1 MTVTSG
7 FFNSINGDRRY
18 LAKHFSDYFASF
30 IGNGV
35 FPNPSTGL
43 QVVERVNMAITI
55 KPGKGWIN
63 GYFVTNDDDLVF
75 TLDNSD
81 GSLNRIDRVILKL
94 NFMNREITIE
104 IKKGTLAS
112 SPVAPTLQRDADIY
126 ELALADIRVNAG
138 VAAITQANITDQR
151 FNSNVCGIV
160 AGLLDQIDTTDL
172 FVQYDAEFNE
182 WFETIQG
189 VLDGDVAGN
198 LANLIANNKAEFDQ
212 FRKDT
217 EILYWMG
224 AV

>member
-18 LAKHFSDYFASF
+18 LAKHFAAYFASF

-35 FPNPSTGL
+35 YPSPSTGL
-43 QVVERVNMAITI
+43 QVVERVNMAITV
-55 KPGKGWIN
+55 KPGNGWIN

-75 TLDNSD
+75 ILNNAD
-81 GSLNRIDRVILKL
+81 GTLNRIDRVVMKL
-94 NFMNREITIE
+94 DYSNRQITIE
-104 IKKGTLAS
+104 VKKGTLAS

-126 ELALADIRVNAG
+126 ELAIADIRVNAG

-151 FNSNVCGIV
+151 FNLSLCGIV
-160 AGLLDQIDTTDL
+160 TGVVDQIDTTGL
-172 FVQYDAEFNE
+172 FAQYNSAFNE

-189 VLDGDVAGN
+189 VLDGDIAGN

-212 FRKDT
+212 FKN
-217 EILYWMG
+217 EMEVLYWMG
-224 AV
+224 AN